1 MSTKSIGVALVGCG
15 TVGGATAKIIVDNT
29 AKIAARSGVELQ
41 LLHIVDRSYARAD
54 ELGITEGARTSDLA
68 VVCADPNVDVV
79 LELVGGLTTAK
90 SIIEQA
96 LRAGKHVVTANKA
109 LLAHHGAELLALA
122 ADNGVCIGFEASCG
136 GGIPIIRALYDG
148 LAANHIDAIYGI
160 VNGTCNYILTEMI
173 HNGADYPTALAQA
186 QKAGLAEAD
195 PTLDV
200 SGVDSAHKIAIMA
213 SLAFGVNI
221 EFASIPVSGIDSLDL
236 KDVLYAARLGYSV
249 KLLAIADRR
258 DNGVMLRVRPAFIA
272 KEHPLAWVSGPFNAV
287 SVYGNTTG
295 HTMYYGRGAGGMP
308 TGSAVVAD
316 IISLALGSIPAVYR
330 SSPALRGGAKEVA
343 VIPVSELE
351 SRYYLRIMVADS
363 PGALADITGIFGR
376 YGISIASVHQDEP
389 TDSDNGGSTAPVPVV
404 VVLHTAK
411 EQDVLAAR
419 DNINALESTAE
430 VSSVIAIVDEHEEG
444 IATH

>member
-1 MSTKSIGVALVGCG
+1 MTTKSIGVALVGCG
-15 TVGGATAKIIVDNT
+15 TVGGAAAKIIVND
-29 AKIAARSGVELQ
+29 AREIAARTGVELQ
-41 LLHIVDRSYARAD
+41 LLHIVDRSYAHAD
-54 ELGITEGARTSDLA
+54 ELGITEAARTSDLA
-68 VVCADPNVDVV
+68 VVCADPKVDVV
-79 LELVGGLTTAK
+79 LELVGGLTVAK

-148 LAANHIDAIYGI
+148 LAANRIDAIYGI

-173 HNGADYPTALAQA
+173 HHGADYPTALAQA

-195 PTLDV
+195 PSLDV

-213 SLAFGVNI
+213 SLAFGVDV
-221 EFASIPVSGIDSLDL
+221 EFDSIPVAGIDSLDL
-236 KDVLYAARLGYSV
+236 KDVLYASRLGYAV

-258 DNGVMLRVRPAFIA
+258 ENGVMLHVRPAFIA

-287 SVYGNTTG
+287 SVYGSTTG
-295 HTMYYGRGAGGMP
+295 HTMYYGRGAGGRP

-316 IISLALGSIPAVYR
+316 IVSLGLGAIPAVYR
-330 SSPALRGGAKEVA
+330 GSPALRGATKKA
-343 VIPVSELE
+343 QVIPVSELE

-389 TDSDNGGSTAPVPVV
+389 ADSDNGGSAAPVPVV
-404 VVLHTAK
+404 VVLHTAR

-419 DNINALESTAE
+419 DKINALESTAE
-430 VSSVIAIVDEHEEG
+430 VSSVIAIVDEHEEDLS
-444 IATH
+444 

>member
-1 MSTKSIGVALVGCG
+1 MLTKTIGVALVGCG
-15 TVGGATAKIIVDNT
+15 TVGGASAKIIVDD
-29 AKIAARSGVELQ
+29 AQQIAARTGVNLR
-41 LLHIVDRSYARAD
+41 LLHIVDRSYTRAE
-54 ELGITEGARTSDLA
+54 ELGITEGARTSDLS
-68 VVCADPNVDVV
+68 VVCADPEVHVV
-79 LELVGGLTTAK
+79 LELVGGLTAAK

-122 ADNGVCIGFEASCG
+122 AENGVCIGFEASCG
-136 GGIPIIRALYDG
+136 GGIPIVRALYDG
-148 LAANHIDAIYGI
+148 LAANRVDAIYGI

-186 QKAGLAEAD
+186 QQAGLAEAD

-200 SGVDSAHKIAIMA
+200 SGIDSAHKIAIMA

-221 EFASIPVSGIDSLDL
+221 EFESIPVSGIDSLDL
-236 KDVLYAARLGYSV
+236 KDVLYASRLGYAV

-258 DNGVMLRVRPAFIA
+258 ENGVMLHVRPAFIA

-295 HTMYYGRGAGGMP
+295 HTMYYGRGAGGLP

-316 IISLALGSIPAVYR
+316 IVSIGLGAMPAVYR
-330 SSPALRGGAKEVA
+330 SSPALRGEAKKA
-343 VIPVSELE
+343 QVIPISELE

-363 PGALADITGIFGR
+363 PGALADITGIFGS

-389 TDSDNGGSTAPVPVV
+389 AESENGGSAPPVPVV

-419 DNINALESTAE
+419 DKINALESTAE
-430 VSSVIAIVDEHEEG
+430 VSSVIAIVDEHEEDFV
-444 IATH
+444 